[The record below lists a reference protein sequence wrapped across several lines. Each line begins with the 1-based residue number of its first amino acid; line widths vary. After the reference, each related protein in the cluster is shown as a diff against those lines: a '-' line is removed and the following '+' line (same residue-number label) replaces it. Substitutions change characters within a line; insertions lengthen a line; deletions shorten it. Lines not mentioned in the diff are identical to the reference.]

1 MSASWWIPLENALGM
16 LRENFFGES
25 QILFENILQK
35 PTVFKCF

>member
-25 QILFENILQK
+25 QTDILIDFA
-35 PTVFKCF
+35 C